1 MTNKWEAIDEKLRR
15 YMKIP
20 PKKKLEI
27 LEELHQMAIKTSS
40 PKVMKLRW
48 KLREEQTLSY
58 NP

>member
-1 MTNKWEAIDEKLRR
+1 MANKWEVIDEKLRR

-27 LEELHQMAIKTSS
+27 LEELHRMVVKTSS

-48 KLREEQTLSY
+48 KLREG
-58 NP
+58 

>member
-1 MTNKWEAIDEKLRR
+1 MANKLEIIDEKLRR

-27 LEELHQMAIKTSS
+27 LEELHRMAVKNSS

-48 KLREEQTLSY
+48 KLREV
-58 NP
+58 